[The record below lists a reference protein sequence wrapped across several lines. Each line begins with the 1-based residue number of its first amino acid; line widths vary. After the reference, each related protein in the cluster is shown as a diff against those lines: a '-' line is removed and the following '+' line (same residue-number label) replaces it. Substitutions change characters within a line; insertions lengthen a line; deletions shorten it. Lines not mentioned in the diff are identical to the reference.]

1 MPTLLRTRPLPLQL
15 VLAVLVPIAFGAI
28 CGWLLGVNEIA
39 YLIASVLAIAGGY
52 VAGQEHMGAVEGAIR
67 GLVGGALFG
76 GAILLVHNA
85 TGEPAKAKLPDPEIL
100 LVAITV
106 VAGIVLGA
114 LGGRRRAKREEE
126 DEEEE
131 EGTGFDLK
139 RVKRSELLGF
149 LGAAILAFALFFLPW
164 FSTSC
169 TSTTHTAGSKVV
181 GHPTGCNPNSKLELA
196 NKLDNGDPHYVYGSY
211 TGWEVY
217 RFMRWLLLAACIAPF
232 LLAYIIARGHELS
245 WRTGEV
251 TMIVGILAFALI
263 LVDGI
268 ILGRPGS
275 NKGFGVDINIEY
287 GYLVGLLGAF
297 LISLGGFRRQ
307 AENVKPQP
315 PGI

>member
-15 VLAVLVPIAFGAI
+15 VLAVIVPIAFGAI
-28 CGWLLGVNEIA
+28 CGWLLGVNEVA

-76 GAILLVHNA
+76 GAILLVHDA
-85 TGEPAKAKLPDPEIL
+85 TGETAKAKLPHPEIL

-131 EGTGFDLK
+131 EGTGFDLT
-139 RVKRSELLGF
+139 RVF
-149 LGAAILAFALFFLPW
+149 GAAVLAFSLFFLPW

-169 TSTTHTAGSKVV
+169 TSAHRVNGNVV
-181 GHPTGCNPNSKLELA
+181 GSPTRCNPNSKLELA
-196 NKLDNGDPHYVYGSY
+196 NKLKNGDPHYVYGSY

-217 RFMRWLLLAACIAPF
+217 RFMRWALLAACIAPF

-275 NKGFGVDINIEY
+275 NKGFGVDIDLEY
-287 GYLVGLLGAF
+287 GYLVGLIGAF